1 MKDYLKLMLFGIIA
15 VFAELAIVRTFS
27 TTISGASYYANMI
40 LLATIFSYLIG
51 FSKPSLAKYFPITTL
66 FILIIYLVAIYFGQF
81 HLIQTISDEFIWT
94 AIAQS
99 MKQKSNL
106 DIHLV
111 VFCLML
117 SAIPF
122 MFLIG
127 AKVSSIFNVL
137 VNSKKAYLLLSLG
150 CFMGGSLFFLQNQ
163 FVSSLTSLYMILSG
177 LICVAILF
185 EDMKN
190 VFKIM
195 FCSVLILLVSFA
207 MSYSDKFLWSPY
219 QKISLSSP
227 GGGIYNVFSN
237 DTYILNISA
246 KPSNTFDIHQVPF
259 EAALKKT
266 DEVLILGSGGGTAD
280 VRQAL
285 MRGSKHVTAVEIDP
299 AFVDLGKAIDTYK
312 TYYSDRV
319 SLVIDD
325 ARNYLNKT
333 DQTFDFIYFPF
344 LDSQVTVTNSNRFR
358 LDSFLYTR
366 EGLKQAYD
374 KLNENGVLFINF
386 CSPTPWLKLRFFN
399 ILYSIDSNARAYY
412 KSNSGTEMLYV
423 LSKGRNVSINKDAY
437 DLDLTN
443 DFKRVP
449 SLTIPTDDWPFL
461 YNMEKNIPSDYLKL
475 LIMTFLLFLTLISF
489 VSPIRSSNFKY
500 RLFAVN
506 IYAFFSGAA
515 FFFLQI
521 RTISIY
527 IPVFGATYKSQSV
540 VIVATI
546 LASLIG
552 SLLSYRFDN
561 RISIK
566 IVWSLLFISLI
577 NIFLAQYY
585 FPPMA
590 TGSFMLK
597 LIHFGN
603 YLMPV
608 LIAGYIYLHYLS
620 GYSPAEVLNIQKYN
634 LLGGVLGGLLEPT
647 VVYFGFSVSLLLACV
662 FYLLCFLPILSLFI
676 SNRKALS

>member
-27 TTISGASYYANMI
+27 ITISGASYYANMI

-51 FSKPSLAKYFPITTL
+51 FSKPRLAKYFPITTL
-66 FILIIYLVAIYFGQF
+66 FILIIYLIAIYFGQF

-94 AIAQS
+94 AVAKS
-99 MKQKSNL
+99 MRQKSEL

-117 SAIPF
+117 SVIPF

-127 AKVSSIFNVL
+127 AKVSSIFNIL

-163 FVSSLTSLYMILSG
+163 FVSSLTSLYVILSI
-177 LICVAILF
+177 LICLAILF
-185 EDMKN
+185 EDIKG

-195 FCSVLILLVSFA
+195 FCSVLVLLVSFV
-207 MSYSDKFLWSPY
+207 MSYSDKYLWSPY

-227 GGGIYNVFSN
+227 NSGSYNVFSN

-246 KPSNTFDIHQVPF
+246 RPSNAFDIHQVPF

-299 AFVDLGKAIDTYK
+299 TFVELGKQIDTYK
-312 TYYSDRV
+312 TYYSNRV

-333 DQTFDFIYFPF
+333 NQTFDFIYFPF

-358 LDSFLYTR
+358 LDSFLYTK

-374 KLNENGVLFINF
+374 KLNNNGVLFINF
-386 CSPTPWLKLRFFN
+386 CSPTPWLKQRFFN
-399 ILYSIDSNARAYY
+399 ILYSIDNNARAYY
-412 KSNSGTEMLYV
+412 RSNSGWMLYL
-423 LSKGRNVSINKDAY
+423 LSKGRNVSISKDAY
-437 DLDLTN
+437 DLDLTD
-443 DFKRVP
+443 DFKRIP

-461 YNMEKNIPSDYLKL
+461 YNMGKNIPSDYLKL
-475 LIMTFLLFLTLISF
+475 LIMTFLLFIALVSF
-489 VSPIRSSNFKY
+489 VNPITSSDFKY
-500 RLFAVN
+500 RIFAINV
-506 IYAFFSGAA
+506 YAFFSGAA

-561 RISIK
+561 RINIK

-590 TGSFMLK
+590 TGSFILK
-597 LIHFGN
+597 LIHFAN

-620 GYSPAEVLNIQKYN
+620 GYSPAEVVNIQKYN
-634 LLGGVLGGLLEPT
+634 LLGGVVGGLLEPT
-647 VVYFGFSVSLLLACV
+647 VVYFGFSVSLWIACV
-662 FYLLCFLPILSLFI
+662 FYFLCFLPILSLFI
-676 SNRKALS
+676 SNRKAPS